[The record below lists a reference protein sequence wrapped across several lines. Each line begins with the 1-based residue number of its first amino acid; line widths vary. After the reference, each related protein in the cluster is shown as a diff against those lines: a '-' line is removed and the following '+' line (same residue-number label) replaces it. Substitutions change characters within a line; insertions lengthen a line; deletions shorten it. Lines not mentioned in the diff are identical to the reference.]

1 MADHI
6 SNPPTSDE
14 LLARI
19 AELERRLHVTAPAG
33 PNHADIW
40 FLLDRSGSMQS
51 IADDVVG
58 GFDTFFAEQRKI
70 AGTATV
76 TLVQFDG
83 QDPHEVLV
91 DGRPIEHVRSIA
103 GRFVPRGNTPL
114 YDAIGQLLARAERH
128 VLAGGDPA
136 DQLAVILTDGHENAS
151 REFTAEQVNARIGG
165 LRKTGWTFVF
175 LGANQDS
182 YDTGS
187 RLAMAAGS
195 TANFAA
201 SPAGVAASYGG
212 LSRAV
217 GEFRRKGRAQRVAEE
232 GEFWGGTKESE
243 QVR

>member
-1 MADHI
+1 MADH
-6 SNPPTSDE
+6 TSDKHTRDE

-19 AELERRLHVTAPAG
+19 AELERRLHIDAATDQH
-33 PNHADIW
+33 HADIW

-58 GFDTFFAEQRKI
+58 GFDTFFAEQRKLV
-70 AGTATV
+70 GTATV

-91 DGRPIEHVRSIA
+91 DARPIEHVRSIA

-128 VLAGGDPA
+128 VARGGDPA
-136 DQLAVILTDGHENAS
+136 DQLVVILTDGYENAS
-151 REFTAEQVNARIGG
+151 REFTAEHVNARIAE
-165 LRKTGWTFVF
+165 LRKAGWTFVF

-182 YDTGS
+182 YATGG

-201 SPAGVAASYGG
+201 SPAGVAASYVG

-217 GEFRRKGRAQRVAEE
+217 GEYRRKGRAQRVAEE
-232 GEFWGGTKESE
+232 GAFWGGIKESE
-243 QVR
+243 DVR